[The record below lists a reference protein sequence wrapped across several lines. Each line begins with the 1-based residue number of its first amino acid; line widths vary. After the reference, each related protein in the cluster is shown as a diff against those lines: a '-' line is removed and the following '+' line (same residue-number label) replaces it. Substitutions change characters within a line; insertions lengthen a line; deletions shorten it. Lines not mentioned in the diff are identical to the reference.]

1 MNTSCHRTR
10 RNHNGTTLYGIQT
23 DTVRV
28 GPGDIFI
35 RARHGAS
42 DSIPPARLLTQRSEC
57 GTSIVSRSFPDKWR
71 VVTNCS
77 NLTSPTHMP
86 SRLSMIRLA
95 RSSRSTNERDDSAK
109 RRTGLPATKPAMAG
123 RTKPERLE
131 KAPEGELFLFK
142 LGEMK

>member
-1 MNTSCHRTR
+1 MAR
-10 RNHNGTTLYGIQT
+10 RDQLFESHVAYPHAI
-23 DTVRV
+23 
-28 GPGDIFI
+28 
-35 RARHGAS
+35 AS
-42 DSIPPARLLTQRSEC
+42 
-57 GTSIVSRSFPDKWR
+57 
-71 VVTNCS
+71 
-77 NLTSPTHMP
+77 